1 MQNYE
6 WKSDFSPLIHA
17 FLEQYRLAGF
27 KFERQERILQHFDH
41 FCSMQGYAGPELKK
55 YVLEEFIYDKREQ
68 KSTHYAKEI
77 VSKNIVRKR
86 KSRLLK
92 LDAVHAPIVSV

>member
-27 KFERQERILQHFDH
+27 KFERQELILQHFDH
-41 FCSMQGYAGPELKK
+41 FCSMQGSVIVKI
-55 YVLEEFIYDKREQ
+55 V
-68 KSTHYAKEI
+68 
-77 VSKNIVRKR
+77 VSKILIFYWLHIHLGCRT
-86 KSRLLK
+86 LLR
-92 LDAVHAPIVSV
+92 AESSCQ